1 MSRHNN
7 TIQDPSRLLSSFCY
21 LISPLRSQG
30 GDGGAKPYY
39 CLLCTNT
46 SRAGMP
52 STQVNAMTDFPKH
65 SGKLQDTIQRHPG
78 GCHASVF
85 PVIKWVV
92 GRTGSTVRCFHDA
105 RHVVRLSNCC
115 YRFVSLLLRHH
126 RLTFSE
132 AGGSLLTAGTLPCPL
147 FPHPRAPPLD
157 HVTQSHEPCPGPSVP
172 AQASPCPRAVPPSLT
187 PSVFMSVRASHV

>member
-1 MSRHNN
+1 MLKDHVAMDDSTERDMIDSDVCYVV
-7 TIQDPSRLLSSFCY
+7 TLDKLL
-21 LISPLRSQG
+21 L
-30 GDGGAKPYY
+30 
-39 CLLCTNT
+39 
-46 SRAGMP
+46 
-52 STQVNAMTDFPKH
+52 
-65 SGKLQDTIQRHPG
+65 
-78 GCHASVF
+78 HASVF